1 MKIEYCF
8 PFLAV
13 KGQERIKR
21 ALILNVIN
29 PKIGGVL
36 ISGEKGTAKSTLVRG
51 LSNVLSDI
59 RVVNLPLNVTEDR
72 LVGSID
78 IKKAIDEGK
87 KGLDSGI
94 LKDAHNQ
101 ILYIDEVNLL
111 SEYIVNI
118 LLEVTSTKTNNVQ
131 REGISVSHP
140 SDFILIGSM
149 NPEEGILRSQFIDRF
164 GLYVEAIS
172 EDDIDTRTEII
183 KRRLEYEKN
192 PKLYCEKWQKEN
204 ENLKTMIYKSKENLK
219 SIKISK
225 ENLEFAAGIS
235 KEGRCSGHRAEII
248 LIEASRAIA
257 ALNCNSV
264 IEEDYIKEAATYVLP
279 HRLREEICIDE
290 IASDQNCDDNS
301 NNSDAQET
309 SISNDYN
316 QDTKNHNDE
325 ILENIN
331 NFDDRS
337 VENKN
342 ESSIGEKIE
351 DNIEDIQEINDKLT
365 INVAFDAKKDVKGS
379 GKRNKVKTD
388 IKQGR
393 YIKYKIPHGKIN
405 DIAIDATLR
414 IAACNQK
421 KRKNNGLAVNIKTE
435 DLREKVREKRTG
447 ATILFLVDASG
458 SMGAKKRMGAVK
470 GAVLSLLND
479 AYQKRD
485 SVGVIAFRK
494 DSADVLL
501 NITRSVDLAQKC
513 LKDISIGGKTPLA
526 LGLYK
531 AYEILRTNKIKNK
544 DALQYLVIVS
554 DGKANV
560 GLKTNN
566 CLDDALSIAENI
578 KADGIKSMV
587 IDTESGYIQYGF
599 AKELSKK
606 LDSSYVK
613 ISNINKSE
621 IESNIK
627 DLIK

>member
-13 KGQERIKR
+13 KGQERIKK

-51 LSNVLSDI
+51 LSNILSDI

-118 LLEVTSTKTNNVQ
+118 LLEVTSSKTNNVQ

-172 EDDIDTRTEII
+172 EDDRDTRTEII

-192 PKLYCEKWQKEN
+192 PKLYCKKWQKEN
-204 ENLKTMIYKSKENLK
+204 ENLKLMMYKSKEILK

-225 ENLEFAAGIS
+225 ENFEFAASIS
-235 KEGRCSGHRAEII
+235 KEGRCAGHRAEII
-248 LIEASRAIA
+248 LIETSRAIA
-257 ALNCNSV
+257 ALNSNSV

-290 IASDQNCDDNS
+290 ITSEQN
-301 NNSDAQET
+301 EP

-316 QDTKNHNDE
+316 QDAENHNDE
-325 ILENIN
+325 IQENIN
-331 NFDDRS
+331 NLDGRS
-337 VENKN
+337 LENKN
-342 ESSIGEKIE
+342 ESSLGEEIE
-351 DNIEDIQEINDKLT
+351 DNIEDIQEINEKLT
-365 INVAFDAKKDVKGS
+365 INVAFDVKKDVKGS

-414 IAACNQK
+414 IAACSQK
-421 KRKNNGLAVNIKTE
+421 KRQNNGLAINIKTE

-447 ATILFLVDASG
+447 AIILFLVDASG

-485 SVGVIAFRK
+485 SVGVMAFRK

-513 LKDISIGGKTPLA
+513 LKDISTGGKTPLA

-566 CLDDALSIAENI
+566 CLEDALSIAENI

-613 ISNINKSE
+613 ISNINKFE
-621 IESNIK
+621 IESSIK